1 MSKVNKRQTSD
12 KTDSPKMNIHEEY
25 LQYHSKYTKKYGSKT
40 IILMQVGSFHECYS
54 TETRGLNLFAISEL
68 LNIVCTRKDK
78 SIDIIDET
86 NPYMLGFPSV
96 ALNKFLK
103 ILIDNQFTVVVID
116 QVTPAPDPKR
126 EITGIYSPSTYVE
139 NITTE
144 TKYLM
149 TIFIEINNSLS
160 STKQN
165 ISIGMSACDIT
176 TAQVFWYEA
185 ESNGLINENEA
196 WEETQ
201 RFYHYFRPVELVIYQ
216 IDKTSGKNIN
226 AIENKINLNDKI
238 DILPNQTVLN
248 FSKIHPDYERIS
260 YQNAVLKKIYPE
272 CGSESP
278 IEFLDLTRSPYAII
292 ALINSFE
299 YIKQHNEN
307 LIKDLKKPIYFNNH
321 KYMILG
327 NNAQYQ
333 LNVID
338 YYNWDKLNSKFNSLN
353 SVVNNCNSPMGR
365 RVLKQ
370 RLCAPFTDSQTI
382 QYYYTQTEKFLEYK
396 IWEEIRTNIKGIADL
411 DKLFRK
417 LIIKYIHPYEL
428 FIIYESLQNLVRI
441 IQYILKSQFKKDFRK
456 MFPKSKIDLFIS
468 SINQLE
474 NTYDISKL
482 KANNLIEIKESFY
495 KPTIYP
501 DVDLL
506 EDQISNGIGI
516 IEKIAKA
523 IEDII
528 PDITLSIKHNEKG
541 GYYLFTTNNKAKKL
555 EQQLNAKKSAI
566 VIDNLTIE
574 YTDLIFTYQKNTCKI
589 SYSYLKS
596 HSEEIGELYEQLDK
610 KLKEYFISDTTT
622 WFNAHKQ
629 ILTDCIDLIV
639 QLDLISNNC
648 FNCVNY
654 HYTKP
659 ILHTDSNSFI
669 NSINIRHPIIEQII
683 DYEYVPHNITID
695 EQTHG
700 NLLYGVNSSGKSS
713 VMKAVGC
720 AIIMAQC
727 GLYVP
732 AESFEYGIFDSLYT
746 RISGNDNLFKGHSSF
761 IIEMNELRTILKR
774 ATSKSLIIGDEI
786 CRGTEYLSANAIVAS
801 AIIKLIDLGAKFLF
815 ATHLHELAQME
826 RIKNLAKI
834 KFFYLSVDRVGDEL
848 IFSRKLLEGTGEQ
861 IYGITIAQYIL
872 DDPLFIN
879 SAIELKNELLE
890 KSGINSNLINHKKS
904 IYNKSIYMDAC
915 SICGSNEKLET
926 HHINWQKDFIESSNG
941 KIHKTKQHI
950 LKDSKANLV
959 VLCDNCHDNLH
970 SGKFTIGTLTKTT
983 CGIKAI

>member
-1 MSKVNKRQTSD
+1 MSKVIRQQNKSNFD
-12 KTDSPKMNIHEEY
+12 KMNIHEEY
-25 LQYHSKYTKKYGSKT
+25 LQYHERYTKKYGLKT

-78 SIDIIDET
+78 SIDVISET

-126 EITGIYSPSTYVE
+126 EVTGIYSPSTFVE

-149 TIFIEINNSLS
+149 TIFIEINNCLN

-165 ISIGMSACDIT
+165 ISIGMSVVDVT
-176 TAQVFWYEA
+176 TSHVYWYEA

-201 RFYHYFRPVELVIYQ
+201 RFYHYFRPVELIIYL

-226 AIENKINLNDKI
+226 TNLNKINLNEKI
-238 DILPNQTVLN
+238 DILPNQIILN
-248 FSKIHPDYERIS
+248 FTKIHPDYERIT
-260 YQNAVLKKIYPE
+260 YQNAILKKIYPE
-272 CGSESP
+272 SGSESP
-278 IEFLDLTRSPYAII
+278 IEYLDLVRSPYAII

-333 LNVID
+333 LNIID
-338 YYNWDKLNSKFNSLN
+338 YYNWDKLSSKFNSLN

-370 RLCAPFTDSQTI
+370 RLCAPFTDSNTI
-382 QYYYTQTEKFLEYK
+382 QHYYTQTEKFLECK
-396 IWEEIRTNIKGIADL
+396 IWEEIRSNIKGIADL

-417 LIIKYIHPYEL
+417 LCIKYIQPYEL
-428 FIIYESLQNLVRI
+428 FIIYESFQNLVRI
-441 IQYILKSQFKKDFRK
+441 IQYILKSTFKKDFRK
-456 MFPKSKIDLFIS
+456 MFPKLKIDSFVLA
-468 SINQLE
+468 INELE
-474 NTYDISKL
+474 NKYDIPKL
-482 KANNLIEIKESFY
+482 KLNNLVEIKESFY
-495 KPTIYP
+495 KPSIYP
-501 DVDLL
+501 DIDSL
-506 EDQISNGIGI
+506 EEQISNGIGL
-516 IEKIAKA
+516 IEKIAKG
-523 IEDII
+523 IEEII
-528 PDITLSIKHNEKG
+528 PDITLTIKHNDKG
-541 GYYLFTTNNKAKKL
+541 GYYLFTTKIKAEKL
-555 EQQLNAKKSAI
+555 EQQLNKKKSVI
-566 VIDNLTIE
+566 SIDNLTIE
-574 YTDLIFTYQKNTCKI
+574 HDDLIFTYQKSTCKI
-589 SYSYLKS
+589 SYLGLNT
-596 HSEEIGELYEQLDK
+596 HSKEIDELYGELDK
-610 KLKEYFISDTTT
+610 KLKEYFISDTTQ
-622 WFNAHKQ
+622 WFNTHKQ

-639 QLDLISNNC
+639 QLDLITNNC

-659 ILHTDSNSFI
+659 ILNTQSNTNSFI
-669 NSINIRHPIIEQII
+669 NSTNIRHPIIERII
-683 DYEYVPHNITID
+683 DYEYVPHNIQLND
-695 EQTHG
+695 QTYG

-720 AIIMAQC
+720 ALIMAQC
-727 GLYVP
+727 GMYVP
-732 AESFEYGIFDSLYT
+732 AESFEYSVFDSLYT

-774 ATSKSLIIGDEI
+774 ATTKSLIIGDEI

-801 AIIKLIDLGAKFLF
+801 SIIKLVDMGAKFLF

-826 RIKNLAKI
+826 KIKNLDKI

-872 DDPLFIN
+872 NDPLFIN

-890 KSGINSNLINHKKS
+890 KSGINSNLVSHKKS
-904 IYNKSIYMDAC
+904 IYNKSIYVDTC
-915 SICGSNEKLET
+915 SICGSNENLET
-926 HHINWQKDFIESSNG
+926 HHINWQKDFIETSTG
-941 KIHKTKQHI
+941 KIHKTKSHI
-950 LKDSKANLV
+950 LKDSSANLV
-959 VLCDNCHDNLH
+959 VLCENCHNNLH
-970 SGKFTIGTLTKTT
+970 SGNFTIGSLVKTT
-983 CGIKAI
+983 SGVRPI